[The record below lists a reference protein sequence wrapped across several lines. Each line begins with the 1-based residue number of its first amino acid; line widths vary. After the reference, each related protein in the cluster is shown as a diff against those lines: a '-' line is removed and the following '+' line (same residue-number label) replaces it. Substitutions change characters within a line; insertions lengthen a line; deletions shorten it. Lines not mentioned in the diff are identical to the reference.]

1 MDSHLAVL
9 SDLLAGFML
18 AVAVYCI
25 GRLVLSFGSRRSTER
40 ESDVIHAVMGVSMA
54 GMLTPSLA
62 AVPTGLWVLVFCAST
77 LWFGWRAVAE
87 ADRDIIGGHALGQ
100 HLPHLLMSAA
110 MVYMLVVV
118 EWTGSMGAARGG
130 SMAGMAGMAGSGS
143 GAARWPLLTI
153 GLAVVLLGDGAL
165 SFGLNFS
172 QVMARLP
179 DGSMAMAR
187 ADRTMVRA
195 DGTDGRLGKSA
206 VRLDVRPSP
215 ATPTVVAP
223 RSVMV
228 CQLVMSLVMGYM
240 LVSLL

>member
-1 MDSHLAVL
+1 VL
-9 SDLLAGFML
+9 SDLLAALML

-25 GRLVLSFGSRRSTER
+25 GRLVLSFGSRRTTER
-40 ESDVIHAVMGVSMA
+40 ESDVIHSVMGVSMA
-54 GMLTPSLA
+54 GMLTPALA

-77 LWFGWRAVAE
+77 LWFGWRLVGE
-87 ADRDIIGGHALGQ
+87 ADREEIGGHALGQ

-118 EWTGSMGAARGG
+118 EWTGSMGG
-130 SMAGMAGMAGSGS
+130 SMPGMPGMAGAGV

-165 SFGLNFS
+165 SFGLNFRHM
-172 QVMARLP
+172 MARP
-179 DGSMAMAR
+179 DGTMAM
-187 ADRTMVRA
+187 VR
-195 DGTDGRLGKSA
+195 TDGSGHRSGESA
-206 VRLDVRPSP
+206 VRLDARPGP
-215 ATPTVVAP
+215 ATSTVLAP